1 MAREPVSFDFVHQYE
16 GGHRSRPVAEDV
28 DPTHERR
35 AADRV
40 ARADRDPTEAEV
52 VISLFGT
59 LFALGRLR
67 RFGLGW
73 PSLAGVV
80 RTRIGRR
87 RIAVGRFGLGRL
99 LDRKSV
105 V

>member
-52 VISLFGT
+52 VISEAEGDLQFNFVIFQEGIISSPALLQLFGQAD
-59 LFALGRLR
+59 AL
-67 RFGLGW
+67 
-73 PSLAGVV
+73 AE
-80 RTRIGRR
+80 
-87 RIAVGRFGLGRL
+87 
-99 LDRKSV
+99 
-105 V
+105 